1 VRPDNPEVNQQL
13 HDRLG
18 GHPGAA
24 VGMDNGGGD
33 PDAGD
38 GVGDERL
45 GELGG
50 LAGAT
55 SQPGA

>member
-1 VRPDNPEVNQQL
+1 M
-13 HDRLG
+13 HD
-18 GHPGAA
+18 A
-24 VGMDNGGGD
+24 GGD

-50 LAGAT
+50 LARAT
-55 SQPGA
+55 SQPGAYRL